1 MALGATMYR
10 IEVALSDVDRGVYET
25 LDVRAARHPSESM
38 PYLLTR
44 VLAYCLEYAEGIAFS
59 QGLSTTDEPAVWIKD
74 MRGDLVAWI
83 EVGSPSA
90 ERLHKA
96 SKAAPRVVVFTQNDP
111 ELILREART
120 KAIYRAER
128 IELYA
133 VPAALLDGME
143 SNLDRNTK
151 MELVRTEG
159 QLYVT
164 IGGATFEG
172 ALTRHALREES

>member
-1 MALGATMYR
+1 MYR

-38 PYLLTR
+38 AYLLTR

-59 QGLSTTDEPAVWIKD
+59 KGLSTTDEPAVWIKD

-90 ERLHKA
+90 ERLHKV
-96 SKAAPRVVVFTQNDP
+96 SKLSPRVVIYTQNDP
-111 ELILREART
+111 ELIVRESRT
-120 KAIYRAER
+120 KAIHRAER
-128 IELYA
+128 IELYG
-133 VPAALLDGME
+133 VPTALLNALE
-143 SNLDRNTK
+143 EKIDRNTK
-151 MELVRTEG
+151 LELVRTEG

-164 IGGATFEG
+164 IGGVTLEG
-172 ALTRHALREES
+172 ALTRHALREPE